1 MIKFNKYNVVD
12 TVSKIKARVFYSV
25 DNRTD
30 GRKVV
35 TIYAKD
41 YDRKLGEIMPNA
53 YENNT
58 EIMTDYFEK
67 GTVRLFE
74 DHPLY
79 KAARARA
86 APEEKVS
93 TYYSQPIEMPKTK
106 RDGLANFVQI
116 IINKIEAGQSR
127 EALLSAV
134 DLLDDIVCGNYDDA
148 MSDAKGHS
156 AIIREMEAKHM
167 TEIIEA
173 GQSGQNN
180 GIALEKARMAAA
192 LGLA

>member
-67 GTVRLFE
+67 GTAWLVE
-74 DHPLY
+74 DHPPY
-79 KAARARA
+79 KTACARA
-86 APEEKVS
+86 APEEK
-93 TYYSQPIEMPKTK
+93 
-106 RDGLANFVQI
+106 
-116 IINKIEAGQSR
+116 
-127 EALLSAV
+127 
-134 DLLDDIVCGNYDDA
+134 A
-148 MSDAKGHS
+148 M
-156 AIIREMEAKHM
+156 
-167 TEIIEA
+167 T
-173 GQSGQNN
+173 
-180 GIALEKARMAAA
+180 
-192 LGLA
+192 